1 LNMMKVSLICTVL
14 NEGNTIEE
22 LLRSIIKQTRRPDE
36 FIIVDGGS
44 KDKTQEIIRK
54 YVKKHKWIRLIISK
68 GANIARGRNIAIEN
82 SRFETIAC
90 IDGGCVAKKDW
101 LEKLIKPL
109 RGCDVS
115 FGMSV
120 PIAGD
125 EGQKYFGMVLYKDP
139 SRINP
144 KTFLPSA
151 RNIAF
156 KKECW
161 KEVGGFPENVYTG
174 EDTLFDLK
182 LKEAGFKF
190 CFVPEAIVYWRMRGS
205 WRKFWKQMYNYGVGD
220 RKAGNLWRMKRNLL
234 LVLSFPATLLLL
246 LSSFLFNFQLFLFLC
261 SLLSLY
267 FFKEGVRIAIKTGKL
282 NALFYGTL
290 AFFIKRIAYI
300 LGALM
305 G

>member
-1 LNMMKVSLICTVL
+1 MMKVSLICTVL
-14 NEGNTIEE
+14 NEEDTIED
-22 LLRSIIKQTRRPDE
+22 LLKSIIKQTRRPDE
-36 FIIVDGGS
+36 FVIVDGGS
-44 KDKTQEIIRK
+44 KDRTQEVIRK
-54 YVKKHKWIRLIISK
+54 YTKKHRWIRLVISE
-68 GANIARGRNIAIEN
+68 GANIAEGRNIAI
-82 SRFETIAC
+82 RKAKFEVIAC
-90 IDGGCVAKKDW
+90 IDGGCVARRDW
-101 LEKLIKPL
+101 LEKLIGPL
-109 RGCDVS
+109 KKCDVS
-115 FGMSV
+115 FGVSV
-120 PIAGD
+120 PLSKD
-125 EGQKYFGMVLYKDP
+125 EKQKYFGMVLYKDP
-139 SRINP
+139 SKIDPRA
-144 KTFLPSA
+144 FLPSA
-151 RNIAF
+151 RNLAF

-161 KEVGGFPENVYTG
+161 EKVGGFPEHVYTG
-174 EDTLFDLK
+174 EDTFFDLK

-246 LSSFLFNFQLFLFLC
+246 SSFLFNFQLFLFLC
-261 SLLSLY
+261 SLLFLY

-300 LGALM
+300 LGVLT